1 MPEREQVLDCNVSFR
16 CFSVQV
22 HDCLTGAI
30 LVSCGLRLWAVA
42 VVVRISSN
50 CSYMDMQ
57 M

>member
-30 LVSCGLRLWAVA
+30 LVSCGLRLLAVA